1 MNALSNGYLLGIDA
15 GGSKTHAL
23 IADLNGRVVGGG
35 ASGPGNWE
43 GVGLDGA
50 FAAFAQAIDAALR
63 AAGKTR
69 NDIIAAGYA
78 LAGLDW
84 DSDVARLE
92 PVIARLELPGP
103 CTLVNDAFGAL
114 RAGSAD
120 GCGVV
125 VIAGTGSTVA
135 GRNRS
140 GATFRTFGLGA
151 RWGDFNGAAGLV
163 WDATRAIGHA
173 WIGRGPATTLSDA
186 FVQAYGA
193 ADVPDLVERVSRG
206 AAPLPDGRLAPL
218 VFAAADAGDEVAR
231 CIVQQAGEEL
241 GKTAAAVA
249 HKLALEHDVFD
260 VVLAGGVFRAQNRL
274 LIDAL
279 AEQVRLCAPEARV
292 APLEAPPVAGSVLL
306 AFDAVGIPT
315 PPTLRARLLEEARF
329 WFQTTG
335 AAK

>member
-1 MNALSNGYLLGIDA
+1 MSDGYLLGIDA
-15 GGSKTHAL
+15 GGTKTHAL
-23 IADLNGRVVGGG
+23 IADRNGRVVGGG
-35 ASGPGNWE
+35 ESGPGNWE
-43 GVGLDGA
+43 VVGLDGA
-50 FAAFAQAIDAALR
+50 FAAYAQAIDCALR
-63 AAGKTR
+63 AAGIMR

-84 DSDVARLE
+84 ESDVARLE
-92 PVIARLELPGP
+92 SVIARLELPGP
-103 CTLVNDAFGAL
+103 RTLVNDAFGAL

-140 GATFRTFGLGA
+140 GATFRTFGLGTN
-151 RWGDFNGAAGLV
+151 WGDFNGAAGLV
-163 WDATRAIGHA
+163 LEATRAIGHA
-173 WIGRGPATTLSDA
+173 WIGRGPATALSDA

-206 AAPLPDGRLAPL
+206 AAPPPDGRLAPL
-218 VFAAADAGDEVAR
+218 VFAAADAGDEVACR
-231 CIVQQAGEEL
+231 IVRQAGEEL

-249 HKLALEHDVFD
+249 RKLALEDEAFD
-260 VVLAGGVFRAQNRL
+260 VVLAGGVFRARNRL

-279 AEQVRLCAPEARV
+279 AEQALLCAPGARV

-306 AFDAVGIPT
+306 AFDAAGIPT
-315 PPTLRARLLEEARF
+315 PPILCMRLLEEARL
-329 WFQTTG
+329 WFQTRG
-335 AAK
+335 K

>member
-1 MNALSNGYLLGIDA
+1 MNNGYLLGIDA
-15 GGSKTHAL
+15 GGTKTHAL
-23 IADLNGRVVGGG
+23 VADLNGRIISGGE
-35 ASGPGNWE
+35 SGPGNWE

-50 FAAFAQAIDAALR
+50 FAAYAQAIDDALR
-63 AAGKTR
+63 TAGITR
-69 NDIIAAGYA
+69 SDIIAAGYA

-84 DSDVARLE
+84 ESDAARLE
-92 PVIARLELPGP
+92 SVIARLELPGP
-103 CTLVNDAFGAL
+103 YTLVNDAFGAL

-151 RWGDFNGAAGLV
+151 RWGDFDGAAGLV

-173 WIGRGPATTLSDA
+173 WIGRGPATALSDA

-193 ADVPDLVERVSRG
+193 SDVPDLVERVSRG
-206 AAPLPDGRLAPL
+206 AAPPPDGRLAPL
-218 VFAAADAGDEVAR
+218 VFAAADAGDEIAC
-231 CIVQQAGEEL
+231 CIVRQAGEEL

-249 HKLALEHDVFD
+249 RKLALEHEAFD
-260 VVLAGGVFRAQNRL
+260 VVLAGGVFRARSRL

-279 AEQVRLCAPEARV
+279 AEQVRLCAPKARV

-306 AFDAVGIPT
+306 AFDAAGIPT
-315 PPTLRARLLEEARF
+315 PPTLRARLLDEAQR
-329 WFQTTG
+329 WFQTIR
-335 AAK
+335 